1 MSSRLRIAL
10 IRPNRGCSKRSNVP
24 FGVKEW
30 LALCPSVA
38 LYSEVLMQVSGMSRS
53 ISAFSWIL

>member
-1 MSSRLRIAL
+1 M
-10 IRPNRGCSKRSNVP
+10 RSNVP
-24 FGVKEW
+24 LGLKEW

-38 LYSEVLMQVSGMSRS
+38 LYSEVSVQVSGMSRS